1 MNLRPVILCG
11 GSGTRLWPESRS
23 SLPKQFIPLT
33 SKKSLFELTLIRLK
47 SFKKILKPI
56 ILTSYK
62 YEFHVK
68 KALHSSGIKA
78 SIVLE
83 TEPIGTTAAMYIS
96 AQLSNPHDFLLV
108 MPSDHLIGPNRKFCE
123 IIEQTIKI
131 KIYNKWIIFGVEPN
145 TPSTGYGYLQIKN
158 KNNLE
163 KKLKEVIAFKEKPN
177 EEKAQNYIDEGY
189 YWNSGIFLCNATQI
203 KKSIEKFSV
212 KTSSICKNLLNK
224 NKNEKK
230 IILNKSI
237 SSKLNPISI
246 DYSVLEKENNILC
259 RVLNC
264 KWSDVGSWDSV
275 STLKG
280 TKHNS
285 KKIIQLNSSRNFIR
299 NKKRTIATIGIED
312 SIIID
317 TDDATLIVKK
327 TFAEKVKDLVEVL
340 KKKNI
345 NEAFENNFELRPW
358 GKFENL
364 LETKFYKIKK
374 ITVDP
379 LQRLSLQYHNF
390 RSEHWVVISG
400 TAEVY
405 LDGKTYKLKKGE
417 SIDIPTNSRHY
428 LKNPL
433 KKSLI
438 IIETQLGSYFGE
450 DDIVRLDDPY
460 DR

>member
-11 GSGTRLWPESRS
+11 GSGTRLWPESRA

-68 KALHSSGIKA
+68 KALYSIGIKA
-78 SIVLE
+78 SIILE
-83 TEPIGTTAAMYIS
+83 TKPIGTTAAMYIS
-96 AQLSNPHDFLLV
+96 AKLSNPNDFLLV
-108 MPSDHLIGPNRKFCE
+108 MPSDHLIGPDNKFCE
-123 IIEQTIKI
+123 IIEETIKN
-131 KIYNKWIIFGVEPN
+131 KIFNKWIIFGVEPN
-145 TPSTGYGYLQIKN
+145 MPSTGYGYLQTKN
-158 KNNLE
+158 KINTKE
-163 KKLKEVIAFKEKPN
+163 KLNKVISFKEKPN
-177 EEKAQNYIDEGY
+177 KEKAQKYIDEGY
-189 YWNSGIFLCNATQI
+189 HWNSGIFLCNATQI
-203 KKSIEKFSV
+203 EKSIKKFAPQ
-212 KTSSICKNLLNK
+212 TSLICESLLNK
-224 NKNEKK
+224 NDKR
-230 IILNKSI
+230 IILNQSI

-246 DYSVLEKENNILC
+246 DYSVLEKEKNILC
-259 RVLNC
+259 RILDC
-264 KWSDVGSWDSV
+264 KWTDVGSWDSV

-280 TKHNS
+280 TKPDS
-285 KKIIQLNSSRNFIR
+285 KNIIQLNSSGNFIR
-299 NKKRTIATIGIED
+299 NKKRIIATIGIED
-312 SIIID
+312 SIIVD

-340 KKKNI
+340 KDKNI

-400 TAEVY
+400 TADVY
-405 LDGKTYKLKKGE
+405 LDGKKFKLKKGE
-417 SIDIPTNSRHY
+417 SIDIPTKSKHY

>member
-11 GSGTRLWPESRS
+11 GSGTRLWPESRD

-47 SFKKILKPI
+47 SFKKILKPL

-68 KALHSSGIKA
+68 RALYSTGIKA
-78 SIVLE
+78 SIILE
-83 TEPIGTTAAMYIS
+83 TKPIGTTAAMYIS
-96 AQLSNPHDFLLV
+96 ARLSNPKDFLLV
-108 MPSDHLIGPNRKFCE
+108 MPSDHLMGPNDKFCE
-123 IIEQTIKI
+123 MIEQTIKHR
-131 KIYNKWIIFGVEPN
+131 IYDKWVIFGVEPKIA
-145 TPSTGYGYLQIKN
+145 STGYGYLKTKSKKNIK
-158 KNNLE
+158 E
-163 KKLKEVIAFKEKPN
+163 KLKEVISFKEKPN
-177 EEKAQNYIDEGY
+177 KEKAKKYLDEGY
-189 YWNSGIFLCNATQI
+189 YWNSGIFLCSASQI
-203 KKSIEKFSV
+203 KKSIEKYSS
-212 KTSSICKNLLNK
+212 KTSSVCENLLNK
-224 NKNEKK
+224 NNNQKK
-230 IILNKSI
+230 IILNQTI
-237 SSKLNPISI
+237 SSKLKPISI
-246 DYSVLEKENNILC
+246 DYAVIEKEKNILC

-264 KWSDVGSWDSV
+264 EWTDVGSWDSV

-280 TKHNS
+280 TKPNP
-285 KKIIQLNSSRNFIR
+285 KNIIQLNSSKNFIR
-299 NKKRTIATIGIED
+299 NKKRIIATIGIEET
-312 SIIID
+312 IIID

-327 TFAEKVKDLVEVL
+327 TFAERVKDLVEVM
-340 KKKNI
+340 KNKNI
-345 NEAFENNFELRPW
+345 NEAFENSFELRPW

-364 LETKFYKIKK
+364 LESKFYKIKK
-374 ITVDP
+374 IIVDP
-379 LQRLSLQYHNF
+379 LQRLSLQFHNF

-405 LDGKTYKLKKGE
+405 LDGKTYILKKGE
-417 SIDIPTNSRHY
+417 SIDIPTKSKHY

-433 KKSLI
+433 KKNLI